1 MSVLL
6 SLVVPTLSPARA
18 VNINSTSVDTAT
30 ATTITAASTVTTITA
45 ASTVTTT
52 PSPQVVDTLN
62 SSAVREN
69 MLIDY

>member
-1 MSVLL
+1 MSLLL

-30 ATTITAASTVTTITA
+30 ATTITAASTVTT
-45 ASTVTTT
+45 T